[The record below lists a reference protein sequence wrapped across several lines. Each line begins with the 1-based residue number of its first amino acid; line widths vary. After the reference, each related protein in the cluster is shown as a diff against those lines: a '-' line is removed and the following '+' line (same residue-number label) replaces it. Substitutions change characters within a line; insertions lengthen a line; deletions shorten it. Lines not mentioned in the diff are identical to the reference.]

1 MYLQNYPFQNS
12 EQLPIEILTRD
23 LWYGAQTLVF
33 QTPEKEKHTFVKFH
47 FLECPLGYFPV
58 STGDWLYK
66 EQMARVLIISF
77 LYCQVIENSFFKF
90 LQLILYFL

>member
-1 MYLQNYPFQNS
+1 MHLQNYPFQNS
-12 EQLPIEILTRD
+12 EQLPIEILNRN
-23 LWYGAQTLVF
+23 LWYGTQTLVF
-33 QTPEKEKHTFVKFH
+33 QTPENEDHTFAKFH

-66 EQMARVLIISF
+66 EQVGRVLIIS
-77 LYCQVIENSFFKF
+77 LAYCQVIEKFFFKP